1 VEVKNTQSLILGF
14 DKKMSRT
21 SYYTKDMYGLFFVCM
36 TLLSQTVAAQFK
48 YKPVGSLTTIS
59 ENFQLHSYV
68 KGDGKYTLV
77 FTAGFGSPSAYIDYF
92 LLADGLSKSNKIIV
106 YDRAGMGW
114 SNEAPIPLKLQSTP
128 EQLHTMLQKN
138 NQPSPYV
145 LVAHSFGALE
155 MIHFASKYR
164 EEVAGIVLIDGV
176 SPQTYL
182 NFNPKKSVKTLKMI
196 NRNKW
201 LFRLSV
207 NLGLVGEAN
216 KRKKLLPKEIVKID
230 RALLKKNFANRTMIE
245 TACQVKE
252 YAETV
257 RKEVSISDIPL
268 LVISCKGTFTELG
281 FNFTNWEADQ
291 KYLTTLSTKS
301 KQVFVSGNH
310 STVHLTEQKEIQRLI
325 EDFIQN
331 FE

>member
-1 VEVKNTQSLILGF
+1 
-14 DKKMSRT
+14 
-21 SYYTKDMYGLFFVCM
+21 MYKLFFACM
-36 TLLSQTVAAQFK
+36 TLLPQTAMAQFK
-48 YKPVGSLTTIS
+48 YKPIGGLTKVD
-59 ENFQLHSYV
+59 EHLQLHSFI
-68 KGDGKYTLV
+68 KGEGIYTLV

-92 LLADGLSKSNKIIV
+92 TIASNLSRSNKVVV
-106 YDRAGMGW
+106 YDRAGVGW
-114 SNEAPIPLKLQSTP
+114 SDEAPLPLQLESTA
-128 EQLHTMLQKN
+128 EQLHTLLQKN
-138 NQPSPYV
+138 NQHERYV
-145 LVAHSFGALE
+145 LIAHSFGALE

-182 NFNPKKSVKTLKMI
+182 NFNPEKSVKTLKMI

-201 LFRLSV
+201 LFRLSI
-207 NLGLVGEAN
+207 NLGLVGEVN

-331 FE
+331 FQ